1 MGSRNLP
8 TMIFTKD
15 SIKEVN
21 SMVKESIA
29 GLMDHHIKEILLTA
43 ADMGKE
49 IGDLQENPEI
59 FTLEGTKMI
68 KNVVTV
74 ATFGRMAVSTK
85 GTLKTTSS
93 KI

>member
-68 KNVVTV
+68 KMWLRSLRLGEWLCLLRV
-74 ATFGRMAVSTK
+74 
-85 GTLKTTSS
+85 L
-93 KI
+93 

>member
-21 SMVKESIA
+21 SMVKESIV

-85 GTLKTTSS
+85 DTLKTTSS